1 MKIFIYPG
9 TFDPF
14 TKGHIDIARRA
25 VSICDK
31 LFVAILVNS
40 TKTTSFT
47 VDERIYMA
55 KCSLEGIGNIEVESF
70 QGLLVDYFKLRNAV
84 AVVRGLRSES
94 DFRYEAELTAANKL
108 LCPGFEA
115 VLMPCS
121 MDLAYTSSTIVREV
135 ASYGG
140 DVSGMVLPE
149 LAPMILNKLKR

>member
-55 KCSLEGIGNIEVESF
+55 KRSLEGIGNIEVESF

>member
-1 MKIFIYPG
+1 M
-9 TFDPF
+9 
-14 TKGHIDIARRA
+14 
-25 VSICDK
+25 SICDK
-31 LFVAILVNS
+31 LYVAILVNS
-40 TKTTSFT
+40 TKKTSFT
-47 VDERIYMA
+47 VEERIYMA
-55 KCSLEGIGNIEVESF
+55 KCSLKGIENIEVESF
-70 QGLLVDYFKLRNAV
+70 QGLLVDYFRLRNAD

-121 MDLAYTSSTIVREV
+121 MDLAFTSSTIVREV

-149 LAPMILNKLKR
+149 LAPMILDKLKH